1 MGTRAAHYFG
11 CAGRHT
17 RPLLRR
23 PALPQCAC
31 RLSQGR
37 WRVESVP
44 TRLSRPEVLEFGDCA
59 VPLSNELEDNFRRAR
74 NIGQVRTTNPE
85 RFDFYGDVGQQKI
98 TGTEPIPTIGKPS
111 QDFAGFL
118 NGPVYRPLV
127 ANSKPYFSDP
137 EQWNPAHMSSEV
149 VELLREQFRQK
160 FPKVSNCANP
170 EDGVEKPWPYKD
182 ENVKVTTVYSSITNW
197 SVARLQ
203 LGEYR
208 CDGPADDPFVDQ
220 WFSISPTREVKFLG
234 KAMWLVD
241 AGDYD
246 SDGQSELVFSIDD
259 YNRGGYKLFTI
270 ISIRKPS
277 SSSATTESFSSNNVD
292 RHNRTAHRLNGYT
305 RRTISSRWQNK
316 GRKAAENGLKI

>member
-1 MGTRAAHYFG
+1 MY
-11 CAGRHT
+11 
-17 RPLLRR
+17 LLQNWRLVCLVL
-23 PALPQCAC
+23 ALGSFSTAWAQEQ
-31 RLSQGR
+31 LIILG
-37 WRVESVP
+37 
-44 TRLSRPEVLEFGDCA
+44 VLEDTPGHYYGDPHYRSVRVVFRKEGGEWRAFPHDCRDQKC
-59 VPLSNELEDNFRRAR
+59 LSSVTAQFPSVTNWKITFDGR

-160 FPKVSNCANP
+160 FPKVSNRANP

-270 ISIRKPS
+270 ISIRK
-277 SSSATTESFSSNNVD
+277 
-292 RHNRTAHRLNGYT
+292 
-305 RRTISSRWQNK
+305 
-316 GRKAAENGLKI
+316 